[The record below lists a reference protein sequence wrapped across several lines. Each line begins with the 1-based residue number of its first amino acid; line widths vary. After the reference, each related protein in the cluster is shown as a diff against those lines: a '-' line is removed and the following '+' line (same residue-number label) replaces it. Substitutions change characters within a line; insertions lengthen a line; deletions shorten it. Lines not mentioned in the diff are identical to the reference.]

1 MAMMEVSV
9 PDENEKKNTPI
20 IMRKM
25 QIMRSNVLVPEMS
38 PYPTVEIVV
47 TV

>member
-1 MAMMEVSV
+1 MMFVSV
-9 PDENEKKNTPI
+9 PDENEKKKTPLI
-20 IMRKM
+20 IKKI
-25 QIMRSNVLVPEMS
+25 QIILSIVLVPDIS